1 MKTKFVKVSTSERLP
16 EPGTRVV
23 IDKNGLVLTSRFH
36 ERFSTDEWWLGNYK
50 FWLCEVP
57 DIEEELKETLKRT
70 HLDLENAI
78 TALTAA
84 REKIEY
90 YQETINNLR
99 NEQREIPQPKSDEDE

>member
-1 MKTKFVKVSTSERLP
+1 MASTKFIRIPTSERLP

-50 FWLCEVP
+50 FWLMEVI
-57 DIEEELKETLKRT
+57 DVEEELKETLKST

-78 TALTAA
+78 TALIVAK
-84 REKIEY
+84 EKIEH

-99 NEQREIPQPKSDEDE
+99 NEQPEIELPKDIDE

>member
-1 MKTKFVKVSTSERLP
+1 MASTKFVRIPTADRLP

-50 FWLCEVP
+50 FWLREVP
-57 DIEEELKETLKRT
+57 DIEEELKETLKST
-70 HLDLENAI
+70 HLDLETAI
-78 TALTAA
+78 AALTAA
-84 REKIEY
+84 KEKIEY

-99 NEQREIPQPKSDEDE
+99 NEQPEIQLPKDIDE

>member
-1 MKTKFVKVSTSERLP
+1 MASTKFVRIPTSERLP

-23 IDKNGLVLTSRFH
+23 IDKNGLILTSRFH
-36 ERFSTDEWWLGNYK
+36 EIFSTDEWWLGNYK
-50 FWLCEVP
+50 FWLREVP
-57 DIEEELKETLKRT
+57 DIEEELKETLKST

-84 REKIEY
+84 KEKIEY

-99 NEQREIPQPKSDEDE
+99 NEQPEIELPKDIDE